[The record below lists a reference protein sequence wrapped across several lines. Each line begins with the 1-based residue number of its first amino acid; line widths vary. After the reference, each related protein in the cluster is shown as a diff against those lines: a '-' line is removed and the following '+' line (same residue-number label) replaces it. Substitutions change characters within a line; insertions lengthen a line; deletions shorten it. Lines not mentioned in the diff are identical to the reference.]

1 MLRYAYAPAEDRGL
15 ALRSG
20 DFFRE
25 GLHSD
30 LLVISAWD
38 RYYEPVAGT
47 MIAALRRCGITV
59 GALSR
64 ALDFTGCDSI
74 RGWVSEEL
82 DTPEAPIAWPQG
94 STTRFRRLAVIES
107 PRPQPDRPGDAAAG
121 ETIPVFEK
129 MFRLLALLPLHQVPC
144 QSVATPL
151 LNAGQQQARLQQL
164 IPGLIQGVRVGF
176 ENVPELKELVIFDIK
191 EQAIDDL
198 REAMLV
204 HFHSTPK
211 ASELRP
217 NAEQRI
223 QFREIAE
230 KLQSFKERPDTSETA
245 KTIAQDILAELDDKQ
260 KKVNLV
266 AIGISARKL
275 IEYLV
280 GARTRGMSSEVN
292 LFRRIN
298 YLEGSI
304 NPWTINALHT
314 VRIFGNWMGHAEFQ
328 HFEERDQPP
337 PRISIYHL
345 MAMLL
350 ALRCVVAEPWWKK
363 EKLAIP
369 IKRSR
374 PAAAVLPRP
383 KRAAD

>member
-59 GALSR
+59 GALNR

-129 MFRLLALLPLHQVPC
+129 MFRLLALLPLHQVAC

-176 ENVPELKELVIFDIK
+176 EHVPELKELVIFDIK

-230 KLQSFKERPDTSETA
+230 KLKSFKERADTSETA

-363 EKLAIP
+363 EKHAIP